1 MARDERLPNRTIAS
15 PALVGLSM
23 LDARSE
29 DALIDGIYQAALV
42 PELWPTALGK
52 LSSVVDGAG
61 GLLFTSHLDR
71 IQWTGSADI
80 YELFAEF
87 LRDGWAAINPR
98 PQRMA
103 SYNHPGFIR
112 DDDCFTP
119 EELNTDPVYSN
130 FLRKRGLGWATG
142 TMIDVPS
149 GDSIIF
155 SFERAYDKGPVRPES
170 VQFFDRMRP
179 HLARAAL
186 MASRLGLERAR
197 DMAAALEH
205 VGLPGAVLAAGGRLV
220 AANPLF
226 EALTP
231 GVAQDRRDRLH
242 LIDGGADALFGE
254 ALARVS
260 SGVTVAAV
268 NSIPIAA
275 CEGRP
280 PLIVHVV
287 PIRGVAHDVFS
298 HAASLMVITPVDH
311 GAVPGARVLQ
321 GLFDF
326 TPAEARVAAA
336 IGEGQTIEAIA
347 AAGGISRE
355 TVRSHL
361 KAVLAKVGVS
371 RQVDLVR
378 LLAGATLPR

>member
-1 MARDERLPNRTIAS
+1 MGSNRHLPNQRIVS
-15 PALVGLSM
+15 PALVGVSAE
-23 LDARSE
+23 DSRS
-29 DALIDGIYQAALV
+29 DDVLIDEIYQAALV
-42 PELWPTALGK
+42 PELWPAVLGN
-52 LSSVVDGAG
+52 LSVAAGGVG

-71 IQWTGSADI
+71 IRWTGSPDI
-80 YELFAEF
+80 YGLFVEF

-98 PQRMA
+98 PGRMA
-103 SYNHPGFIR
+103 SFNHPGFIR
-112 DDDCFTP
+112 DYDCFTP
-119 EELNTDPVYSN
+119 EEIDADPVYA
-130 FLRKRGLGWATG
+130 FLRQNGLGWATG

-155 SFERAYDKGPVRPES
+155 SFERAYDQGPVQPGT

-186 MASRLGLERAR
+186 MASRLGLERAQT
-197 DMAAALEH
+197 MTTTLELL
-205 VGLPGAVLAAGGRLV
+205 GLPSAVLAAGGRLT
-220 AANPLF
+220 AANPSF
-226 EALTP
+226 EAFMP
-231 GVAQDRRDRLH
+231 AVAQDRRDRLH
-242 LIDGGADALFGE
+242 LIDAGADDLLGE
-254 ALARVS
+254 ALARTS
-260 SGVTVAAV
+260 SGATVAVV

-275 CEGRP
+275 REGSM

-287 PIRGVAHDVFS
+287 PIRGAAHDVFS
-298 HAASLMVITPVDH
+298 RAASLIVVTPVDH

-336 IGEGQTIEAIA
+336 IGEGQTIEGIA
-347 AAGGISRE
+347 VAGGVSRE

-378 LLAGATLPR
+378 LLVGAALPR

>member
-1 MARDERLPNRTIAS
+1 MANDKRPAKPTIVS
-15 PALVGLSM
+15 PALVGLSAR
-23 LDARSE
+23 DARAE
-29 DALIDGIYQAALV
+29 DALIDSVYQAALV
-42 PELWPTALGK
+42 PELWPTVLGN
-52 LSSVVDGAG
+52 LSATVDGVG

-71 IQWTGSADI
+71 IRWTGSPDI
-80 YELFAEF
+80 YDLFVEF

-98 PQRMA
+98 PLRMA
-103 SYNHPGFIR
+103 SFNHPGFIR
-112 DDDCFTP
+112 DYDCFTP
-119 EELNTDPVYSN
+119 EELDADPVYV
-130 FLRKRGLGWATG
+130 FLRQHGLGWATG

-155 SFERAYDKGPVRPES
+155 SFERAYDKGPILPET
-170 VQFFDRMRP
+170 VQFFDRLRP

-186 MASRLGLERAR
+186 MASRLGLERAQT
-197 DMAAALEH
+197 MAAALELL
-205 VGLPGAVLAAGGRLV
+205 GLPGAVLATGGRLI
-220 AANPLF
+220 AANPSF
-226 EALTP
+226 EALMP

-242 LIDGGADALFGE
+242 LIDAGADGLFGE
-254 ALARVS
+254 AVRSAS
-260 SGVTVAAV
+260 SGVTVATV

-275 CEGRP
+275 REGRA
-280 PLIVHVV
+280 PLIAHVV
-287 PIRGVAHDVFS
+287 PVRGMAHDVFS
-298 HAASLMVITPVDH
+298 RAASLMVITPVDH

-336 IGEGQTIEAIA
+336 IGEGQTVEAIA
-347 AAGGISRE
+347 AAGGVSRE

-378 LLAGATLPR
+378 LLAGTTLPR